1 MKMRISKEVKTGA
14 VVIVTLLAFYA
25 LYNFLK
31 GKNLFAAGN
40 TYYVKYDDV
49 SGLSPS
55 KPVSVNGLRVGRVD
69 EIQIMDQQS
78 PIYFVVKLSLE
89 RDIDFSKN
97 SVAEIYEPG
106 IMSSAEV
113 RLLLD
118 YKGEPAKDGD
128 TLRGLVRPS
137 LTSMFSKEFEP
148 TKRKFDS
155 LLISVNST
163 MMSVDKLLDE
173 ENRKSLKNILKSL
186 DATLNTFNGTAQSLT
201 RTSDNANEL
210 ITENKAQ
217 LKNTLASAEQT
228 MDKFG
233 TMADK
238 INNLELEKI
247 IKNFEDASLSLNTT
261 LEKINSGQG
270 TLGAMMNDRELYDN
284 LTRTSENLDAFLI
297 DLKENP
303 NRYVQFSIFGK
314 KQKPIKEE
322 E

>member
-1 MKMRISKEVKTGA
+1 MRISKEVKTGA
-14 VVIVTLLAFYA
+14 VVVITLLAFYT

-31 GKNLFAAGN
+31 GKNLFTPAN

-49 SGLSPS
+49 SGLAPS

-69 EIQIMDQQS
+69 EIQIMDEQS
-78 PIYFVVKLSLE
+78 PIYFVVKLRLE
-89 RDIDFSKN
+89 RAIDFSKN
-97 SVAEIYEPG
+97 TLAEIYEPSML
-106 IMSSAEV
+106 MSGSEI
-113 RLLLD
+113 RLLVD
-118 YKGEPAKDGD
+118 YNGEKAKSGD

-137 LTSMFSKEFEP
+137 LTSMFSKELEP
-148 TKRKFDS
+148 TKHKLDS
-155 LLISVNST
+155 LLTSVNST
-163 MMSVDKLLDE
+163 MISVDKLLDE
-173 ENRKSLKNILKSL
+173 ENRKNLKNVLKNL
-186 DATLNTFNGTAQSLT
+186 DATLVSFNGTAQSLT

-210 ITENKAQ
+210 IAENKHQ

-247 IKNFEDASLSLNTT
+247 IKNFEEASISLNTT
-261 LEKINSGQG
+261 LDKINNGQG

-284 LTRTSENLDAFLI
+284 LTRTSKNLDAFLV

-314 KQKPIKEE
+314 KQNLPKEE
-322 E
+322 K

>member
-40 TYYVKYDDV
+40 TFYVQYEDV
-49 SGLSPS
+49 SGLAPS
-55 KPVSVNGLRVGRVD
+55 KPVSVNGLRIGRVD
-69 EIQIMDQQS
+69 EIKIMDAQS

-89 RDIDFSKN
+89 RKIDFSKN

-106 IMSSAEV
+106 LMSGAEV
-113 RLLLD
+113 RLLLN
-118 YKGEPAKDGD
+118 YEGEKAKNGD

-137 LTSMFSKEFEP
+137 LTSNLSKEFEP
-148 TKRKFDS
+148 TKRKLDS
-155 LLISVNST
+155 LLVSVNST
-163 MMSVDKLLDE
+163 MTSVDKLLDE
-173 ENRKSLKNILKSL
+173 ENRNNLKNILKSL
-186 DATLNTFNGTAQSLT
+186 DNTLVSFNGTAQSLT
-201 RTSDNANEL
+201 KTSDNANAL
-210 ITENKAQ
+210 IGENKQQ

-247 IKNFEDASLSLNTT
+247 IKNFEEASISLNTT
-261 LEKINSGQG
+261 LDKINNGQG

-284 LTRTSENLDAFLI
+284 LTTTSKNLDAFLV

-314 KQKPIKEE
+314 KQKLPKEE
-322 E
+322 K

>member
-1 MKMRISKEVKTGA
+1 MRISKEVKTGV
-14 VVIVTLLAFYA
+14 VVILTLVGFYS

-69 EIQIMDQQS
+69 EIQIKDGQT
-78 PIYFVVKLSLE
+78 PIYFVVKISLE

-97 SVAEIYEPG
+97 TVAEIYEPG
-106 IMSSAEV
+106 LMSGPEI

-118 YKGEPAKDGD
+118 YEGPRAENED
-128 TLRGLVRPS
+128 TLRALVRPS
-137 LTSMFSKEFEP
+137 LTTMFSKELEP
-148 TKRKFDS
+148 TKRKLDS
-155 LLISVNST
+155 LLVSVNST

-173 ENRKSLKNILKSL
+173 ENRQSMKNILKNL
-186 DATLNTFNGTAQSLT
+186 DATLISFNGTAQSLT
-201 RTSDNANEL
+201 RTSENANAL
-210 ITENKAQ
+210 IIENKGQ

-228 MDKFG
+228 LDKFG
-233 TMADK
+233 TVADK
-238 INNLELEKI
+238 FNNLELEKI
-247 IKNFEDASLSLNTT
+247 IKNFEEASVNLNMV
-261 LEKINSGQG
+261 LNKINSGEG
-270 TLGAMMNDRELYDN
+270 TLGAMMNDKQLYDN
-284 LTRTSENLDAFLI
+284 LTQTSKTLDELLA

-314 KQKPIKEE
+314 KQKPAEE
-322 E
+322 K

>member
-31 GKNLFAAGN
+31 GKNLFSAGN

-69 EIQIMDQQS
+69 EIQIMDKQS

-89 RDIDFSKN
+89 RDIDFSRN

-106 IMSSAEV
+106 LMSGAEV

-118 YKGEPAKDGD
+118 YKGTRAENGD

-163 MMSVDKLLDE
+163 MQSVDKLLDE
-173 ENRKSLKNILKSL
+173 ENRRSLKNILKNL
-186 DATLNTFNGTAQSLT
+186 DMTLNTFNGTAQSLT

-210 ITENKAQ
+210 ISENKTQ

-238 INNLELEKI
+238 INNL
-247 IKNFEDASLSLNTT
+247 
-261 LEKINSGQG
+261 
-270 TLGAMMNDRELYDN
+270 
-284 LTRTSENLDAFLI
+284 
-297 DLKENP
+297 
-303 NRYVQFSIFGK
+303 
-314 KQKPIKEE
+314 
-322 E
+322 